1 MEEIEEKIRKD
12 CWNQAKQCFGYSYI
26 FSKKAS
32 INNKLLNT
40 LKILGLII
48 PFIIGTIALG
58 GTDSRIISILIY
70 IGGGLMTIQAIIS
83 AFAIFVKWDDNY
95 AYYIDSKIDRANLSE
110 DFKELANISSTSME
124 ELKLNY
130 NVLKAKLKSRESQ
143 DAKYDL
149 KDWELRMG
157 MRSALREF
165 QSQCAGCKKIPLS
178 MEPTKCDICGSYKKT
193 IIYKLFRI

>member
-1 MEEIEEKIRKD
+1 MEKIEEKIRKD
-12 CWNQAKQCFGYSYI
+12 CWGQAKQCFGYSYI

-32 INNKLLNT
+32 INNKLLSA

-58 GTDSRIISILIY
+58 GTDSKFISALIY
-70 IGGGLMTIQAIIS
+70 VGGFLMTFQAVIS

-95 AYYIDSKIDRANLSE
+95 AYYIESKIDRANLSE
-110 DFKELANISSTSME
+110 DFKELANISSASIE

-130 NVLKAKLKSRESQ
+130 SVLKAKLKSREAQ

-149 KDWELRMG
+149 MDWELKMG

-165 QSQCAGCKKIPLS
+165 QSNCVGCKKVPLS
-178 MEPTKCDICGSYKKT
+178 MEPTKCEICGNYKKT
-193 IIYKLFRI
+193 VLYKLFRI